1 MLTDNSAGEQ
11 CAVRKAFRGLEA
23 GEQEVD
29 HLLCKVHSLRTIQKA
44 LAGEVNSKA
53 REHLLAALY
62 NRKTSIECE
71 ESINAAI
78 DAAPEGQKAYI
89 KKEW

>member
-23 GEQEVD
+23 GKQEVD

-44 LAGEVNSKA
+44 LAGEANSKA

-62 NRKTSIECE
+62 RGGAEDSM
-71 ESINAAI
+71 
-78 DAAPEGQKAYI
+78 G
-89 KKEW
+89 